1 MLFIRQL
8 CEYNPPTITKSLVK
22 NIMKIW
28 IDGSLVD
35 KEEAK
40 ISVFDHGLLY
50 GDGCFE
56 GIRFY
61 DNKIFRL
68 EEHIK
73 RLFHCMSYL
82 MLDLPWTFDEVC
94 EATKETVAQCGLSDG
109 YIRLIVTRGVG
120 DLGLD
125 PRKCPKPSMII
136 IAQTISL
143 YPQEMYDKGLRVITS
158 SYRRANSDVLCQQ
171 VKSLNYLNSILAKI
185 ECAQQNAGE
194 ALFLNAQGN
203 IAECT
208 GDNIF
213 IVKDGTVI
221 TPPVTE
227 GALNGITRIAVIE
240 ICAELGIPCVEKDM
254 NRFDVIT
261 SDECFLTGTAAEVI
275 AVSELDGRP
284 VGSGQSGPITQ
295 QILERYQKLVRE

>member
-1 MLFIRQL
+1 MVLTFDK
-8 CEYNPPTITKSLVK
+8 ITDN

-35 KEEAK
+35 KKDAR

-82 MLDLPWTFDEVC
+82 MLELPWNFEEVC

-109 YIRLIVTRGVG
+109 YIRLIVTRGEG

-125 PRKCPKPSMII
+125 PRKCPRPSMII

-158 SYRRANSDVLCQQ
+158 SYRRANADVLCQQ

-185 ECAQQNAGE
+185 ECIQQNAGE

-227 GALNGITRIAVIE
+227 GALNGITRNAVIE
-240 ICAELGIPCVEKDM
+240 ICEELGIPCVERDM

-275 AVSELDGRP
+275 AVSDLDGRP
-284 VGSGQSGPITQ
+284 VGNGQSGPITKK
-295 QILERYQKLVRE
+295 ILDRYQKLVRE